1 MSTKKAISTSFVAI
15 FILIITQIIAQSI
28 ASMFVIIKIP
38 TGICNII
45 AGIIYAGL
53 TYLILKMF
61 ISKIIKLPT
70 SDFGMPKFAIKIRW
84 ILIAVLLPFV
94 IKGSYLLI
102 FNGKYVSSNMNG
114 NQMVLDHTKVV
125 YTAEDEQGFTFRQIN
140 DEDAAVE
147 LRARRKKRNRWVLIA
162 FVALLI
168 GMVVSTFFNFDGSD
182 IFVCLYYVIVIF
194 IAGACVLTENANI
207 RQLRKKQVLQH
218 DVVLVQKQPVI
229 ETESYGAENIRD
241 TKRFYPILGRD
252 VHSGYESTCFLSEE
266 DYKKREIGDTITMT
280 RFIWK

>member
-1 MSTKKAISTSFVAI
+1 MIDSLVIQTDANSKQVADFALITFV
-15 FILIITQIIAQSI
+15 QSL
-28 ASMFVIIKIP
+28 
-38 TGICNII
+38 N
-45 AGIIYAGL
+45 L
-53 TYLILKMF
+53 T
-61 ISKIIKLPT
+61 
-70 SDFGMPKFAIKIRW
+70 D
-84 ILIAVLLPFV
+84 
-94 IKGSYLLI
+94 
-102 FNGKYVSSNMNG
+102 N
-114 NQMVLDHTKVV
+114 H
-125 YTAEDEQGFTFRQIN
+125 TAEDEQGFTFRQIN

-207 RQLRKKQVLQH
+207 RQLRKKQVLQY

>member
-1 MSTKKAISTSFVAI
+1 
-15 FILIITQIIAQSI
+15 
-28 ASMFVIIKIP
+28 MFVIIKIP

-114 NQMVLDHTKVV
+114 NQMFNTL
-125 YTAEDEQGFTFRQIN
+125 
-140 DEDAAVE
+140 
-147 LRARRKKRNRWVLIA
+147 
-162 FVALLI
+162 
-168 GMVVSTFFNFDGSD
+168 ST
-182 IFVCLYYVIVIF
+182 YVITEYLSIF
-194 IAGACVLTENANI
+194 SPMANPPPIITTFQIA
-207 RQLRKKQVLQH
+207 
-218 DVVLVQKQPVI
+218 
-229 ETESYGAENIRD
+229 
-241 TKRFYPILGRD
+241 
-252 VHSGYESTCFLSEE
+252 
-266 DYKKREIGDTITMT
+266 
-280 RFIWK
+280 

>member
-1 MSTKKAISTSFVAI
+1 
-15 FILIITQIIAQSI
+15 
-28 ASMFVIIKIP
+28 
-38 TGICNII
+38 
-45 AGIIYAGL
+45 
-53 TYLILKMF
+53 
-61 ISKIIKLPT
+61 
-70 SDFGMPKFAIKIRW
+70 
-84 ILIAVLLPFV
+84 
-94 IKGSYLLI
+94 
-102 FNGKYVSSNMNG
+102 
-114 NQMVLDHTKVV
+114 MVLDHTKVV

-140 DEDAAVE
+140 DEDVAVE

-168 GMVVSTFFNFDGSD
+168 GMVVSIFFNFDGSD

-207 RQLRKKQVLQH
+207 RQLRKKQVLQY